1 MIVGLPLGF
10 TSVMLLPATSEVTA
24 SAKVFAS
31 SRQTRA
37 AGPSNPDGPGVSSNR
52 FRNASDEGES
62 TGDACEEWWQA
73 ARRPNDRRGLGA
85 VALGP
90 SSSESSLG
98 GDARGQGPSAG
109 ADSVLVF

>member
-10 TSVMLLPATSEVTA
+10 TSAMLLPATSEVTV

-52 FRNASDEGES
+52 FKNASDEGES
-62 TGDACEEWWQA
+62 TGDDVREVGLPGATA
-73 ARRPNDRRGLGA
+73 GVSRGCSA
-85 VALGP
+85 IALGHC
-90 SSSESSLG
+90 SREALLDG
-98 GDARGQGPSAG
+98 SAG
-109 ADSVLVF
+109 CQRS